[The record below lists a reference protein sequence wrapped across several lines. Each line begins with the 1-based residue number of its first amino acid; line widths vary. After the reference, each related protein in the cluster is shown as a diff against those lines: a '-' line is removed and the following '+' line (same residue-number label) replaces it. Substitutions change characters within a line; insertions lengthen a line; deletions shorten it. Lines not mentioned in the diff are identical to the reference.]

1 MINLNRIKWITLG
14 LIFVLALFVR
24 FYAFKESVYFGFDQ
38 ARDAFSAQEIYT
50 NHDLKFI
57 GPPVSG
63 DIGLFH
69 GPLYWYMSGPIYL
82 LGGGSIEFV
91 SAVFRV
97 VNALGVFL
105 VFAIAANLFSPT
117 VGLMSAFIYAVSFEQ
132 SQYALYLGNP
142 TLGVLSVMLIFLG
155 LSWIYVKKRYY
166 QLSPVV
172 IGLGLGAAV
181 QFNLMYAYLF
191 LVAASGLLILRSEIK
206 KIKVKYWIG
215 GVFVL
220 VFLLSTYLLVEIKYH
235 FRSIF
240 IAVRMLKNG
249 VQFLGGESS
258 KYALF
263 SDKFMT
269 MVKDNLTGR
278 GTPSILAIV
287 IGMVIIIFCL
297 FRALKNKPN
306 RIVFLWMMSWVFLM
320 LFGGHTGYYT
330 NAGLGVGIII
340 AFGDLLWTINKKLR
354 LLLAVLILSLVLFVN
369 LKEIS
374 IQQPRG
380 LILEFIVQPSMTLT
394 DEEKVIDY
402 MYTEANGKSF
412 TVRHTGIPYLVPS
425 VWAYLLDHYGATKW
439 GYYPFWEYGKVIGFP
454 GELPQPTKGTTCLR
468 FRLVEPTR
476 GLPQSIINQD
486 INIENQLSVPIKQK
500 YIGEFLVETRQA
512 KDSYCHNNK
521 PNRENISSSR

>member
-1 MINLNRIKWITLG
+1 MKRNGWWILG
-14 LIFVLALFVR
+14 LIFILALLVR
-24 FYAFKESVYFGFDQ
+24 FYAFKESIYFSFDQ

-50 NHDLKFI
+50 KHDLKFI

-69 GPLYWYMSGPIYL
+69 GPLYWYIAGPIYL

-105 VFAIAANLFSPT
+105 VFAVAVNLFSPM

-132 SQYALYLGNP
+132 SQYSLYLGNP

-155 LSWIYVKKRYY
+155 FSWIYAKKKYVRF
-166 QLSPVV
+166 SPLV

-191 LVAASGLLILRSEIK
+191 LVVASGLLILRSEIK
-206 KIKVKYWIG
+206 KIKVKYWTG

-220 VFLLSTYLLVEIKYH
+220 VLLLSTYLLVEIKHH

-240 IAVRMLKNG
+240 IAARMLKNG

-263 SDKFMT
+263 SDKFIT
-269 MVKDNLTGR
+269 MVKDNLSGR
-278 GTPSILAIV
+278 GTSSVLAIG
-287 IGMVIIIFCL
+287 IGSIIIILCL
-297 FRALKNKPN
+297 WRALKNKSN
-306 RIVFLWMMSWVFLM
+306 RIVFLWMMGWVFLM

-330 NAGLGVGIII
+330 NAGLGVGLIV
-340 AFGDLLWTINKKLR
+340 AFADLLWTVNNKLR
-354 LLLAVLILSLVLFVN
+354 LLFVILILSLVLFVN

-374 IQQPRG
+374 IQQPKG
-380 LILEFIVQPSMTLT
+380 VILEFVVQPSMLLV

-402 MYTEANGKSF
+402 MYTEAHGISF
-412 TVRHTGIPYLVPS
+412 TVRQTGIPYLVPS
-425 VWAYLLDHYGATKW
+425 VWAYLFDHYGATKW

-454 GELPQPTKGTTCLR
+454 GELTQPTKGTTCLR

-476 GLPQSIINQD
+476 GLPQSIIDRD
-486 INIENQLSVPIKQK
+486 INIENQLSAPIKNI
-500 YIGEFLVETRQA
+500 YIGAFLVETRRA
-512 KDSYCHNNK
+512 IDPKCHNNK
-521 PNRENISSSR
+521 P